1 LEAQVAAASGSSA
14 YGNPVAHGTDQIPTN
29 SFNCFNSGVDGN
41 EFLMAG
47 GNLFNTWNNWYSNT
61 MGAFDLAKES
71 EGHQSMLHKE
81 ELKFNIDDHNRMGI
95 ASPQSVIGNSSIPC
109 TDDLNSSFSL
119 RLMDCSTD
127 NVPVN
132 HTVEEVI
139 AFGGIPKPSSGV
151 RSSTRLGNHID
162 GDMSQIDKAMKRA
175 QMRDD
180 PPNTGKMSIP
190 KYSIV
195 NIPES
200 EIIHRE
206 Q

>member
-1 LEAQVAAASGSSA
+1 ME
-14 YGNPVAHGTDQIPTN
+14 
-29 SFNCFNSGVDGN
+29 
-41 EFLMAG
+41 
-47 GNLFNTWNNWYSNT
+47 
-61 MGAFDLAKES
+61 
-71 EGHQSMLHKE
+71 
-81 ELKFNIDDHNRMGI
+81 
-95 ASPQSVIGNSSIPC
+95 
-109 TDDLNSSFSL
+109 
-119 RLMDCSTD
+119 CSTD
-127 NVPVN
+127 NVPFN